1 MKLTITIMG
10 HLKGEQID
18 FLLGYYV
25 LITLVNL
32 KYKSLQIYKM
42 RLEEGSF
49 RSLHWLVGSL
59 NHLAGP
65 TGGFHGPLLPSTMA
79 ASFPSRRR
87 PGGTR
92 WECLSK
98 RQVGRS
104 LLNGGICTTTIRVLR
119 RRDCK
124 VGQVSFYVN
133 RTTTSQ

>member
-1 MKLTITIMG
+1 MITIMG

-32 KYKSLQIYKM
+32 KFKSLQTYKM
-42 RLEEGSF
+42 CLEEGSF
-49 RSLHWLVGSL
+49 WSLHWLVSSL

-65 TGGFHGPLLPSTMA
+65 TGGFHGPLLLSTTV
-79 ASFPSRRR
+79 ASFPSWRR

-92 WECLSK
+92 WECLPK
-98 RQVGRS
+98 RQVSRS
-104 LLNGGICTTTIRVLR
+104 LLNGGIWTTTIRVLR
-119 RRDCK
+119 RRDRK

-133 RTTTSQ
+133 RTTASQ

>member
-1 MKLTITIMG
+1 MKSKITIMC
-10 HLKGEQID
+10 HLKGEQIN

-32 KYKSLQIYKM
+32 KYKSSQIYKIC
-42 RLEEGSF
+42 LKEGSF
-49 RSLHWLVGSL
+49 RSLHWSVGSL

-65 TGGFHGPLLPSTMA
+65 AGGFHGPLLPSTMA
-79 ASFPSRRR
+79 ASFPSRRH

-92 WECLSK
+92 WGCLPK

-104 LLNGGICTTTIRVLR
+104 LLNGGVRTTTIRVLR
-119 RRDCK
+119 RQDHE

-133 RTTTSQ
+133 RITASQ